1 VAGTRDLSEEHFS
14 KDTEIMP
21 ILQNVIYVPYSRRPK
36 KFEPRTTSVDSDAT
50 LSVRLA
56 QCLRYF
62 HVSFESPKCSS
73 LTGVAGMWQ
82 ACHWLPGTWPTATS
96 RETLCQ
102 LTLND
107 VNQIFDSNR
116 TRLSNCGYCT
126 FATSILCVFQVFLLF
141 PLFPLKLPHFPGF
154 GNPRTWSNKCPNH

>member
-102 LTLND
+102 LTLKID
-107 VNQIFDSNR
+107 MMSIKFLIRTGRDSQIVVTVPS
-116 TRLSNCGYCT
+116 LHQYCVC
-126 FATSILCVFQVFLLF
+126 FRFFCCFRCF
-141 PLFPLKLPHFPGF
+141 
-154 GNPRTWSNKCPNH
+154 R